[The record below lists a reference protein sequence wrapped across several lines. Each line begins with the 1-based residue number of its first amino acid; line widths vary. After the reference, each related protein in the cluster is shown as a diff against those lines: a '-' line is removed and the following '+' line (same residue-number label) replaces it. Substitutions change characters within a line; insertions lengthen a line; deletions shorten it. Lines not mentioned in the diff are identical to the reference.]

1 MMAGSHIAL
10 GAAAWFAAAPRLG
23 LPALDPAM
31 LGLAVFG
38 ALLPDVDHPKSW
50 VGKLLRPVSTVLA
63 TVLGHRGVTHSLVA
77 VVGCAA
83 LLVRQNVPLAITAP
97 LVVGY
102 LSHLAADLLTPG
114 GLRLAWPLRG
124 TYSLPLCRTGSP
136 FEPLVVALA
145 LSWAWG
151 ATSEKVDFSAGLRAV
166 GACRVVAQEW
176 PSLCAPDAGP
186 PQAVRKPDA
195 GILSAGATRTLLAHD
210 VGSRLSAWF
219 DEASGWRIGCPPQSA
234 ADAGRKAR
242 CIP

>member
-10 GAAAWFAAAPRLG
+10 GAAAWFVAAPRLG

-38 ALLPDVDHPKSW
+38 ALLPDMDHPKSW
-50 VGKLLRPVSTVLA
+50 VGKRLRPASTVIAAL
-63 TVLGHRGVTHSLVA
+63 LGHRGVTHSLLA
-77 VVGCAA
+77 VLGCGA
-83 LLVRQNVPLAITAP
+83 LLVSQNVPLAITAP

-124 TYSLPLCRTGSP
+124 TYALPLCRTGSP

-151 ATSEKVDFSAGLRAV
+151 STSEKVDLGAGLRAIGV
-166 GACRVVAQEW
+166 CRVVAQEW
-176 PSLCAPDAGP
+176 PRLCAGGAPQPQAGRTPDA
-186 PQAVRKPDA
+186 A
-195 GILSAGATRTLLAHD
+195 GLWASAAR
-210 VGSRLSAWF
+210 RLPGQEPGHRLFAWF
-219 DEASGWRIGCPPQSA
+219 DETGRWRMGWDSNPR
-234 ADAGRKAR
+234 
-242 CIP
+242 

>member
-1 MMAGSHIAL
+1 MAGSHIAL

-50 VGKLLRPVSTVLA
+50 VGKRLRPVSIVFA
-63 TVLGHRGVTHSLVA
+63 TLLGHRGVTHSLLA
-77 VVGCAA
+77 VVGCGV
-83 LLVRQNVPLAITAP
+83 LLLSQNVPMAITAP

-151 ATSEKVDFSAGLRAV
+151 ATSEKVDLGAGLRAV
-166 GACRVVAQEW
+166 GVCRVVGQEW
-176 PSLCAPDAGP
+176 PGLCAASAAR
-186 PQAVRKPDA
+186 PQALQPP
-195 GILSAGATRTLLAHD
+195 GPGSLWGSATGTLLAHNP
-210 VGSRLSAWF
+210 GHRFSAWF
-219 DEASGWRIGCPPQSA
+219 DEAAGWRMGWDSNP
-234 ADAGRKAR
+234 R
-242 CIP
+242 